1 MRNNSSRRT
10 RAIAVSRE
18 PSSALE
24 RAREDDA
31 LVSELARISERRVA
45 VVRHARPSVRESL
58 RATGLREYFARAPA
72 FERRC
77 VLGADASAEEA
88 RAALLADVPDAAAL
102 GEDIAAV
109 IRAFAAVV
117 PREANEKVLVSL
129 SLLRE
134 TLCSRYHVDHTSAR
148 CMVSYFGAG
157 TEFLDERTSAV
168 IAAANAN
175 GGNVVSD
182 ALKKFAETFATPIS
196 VDECDV
202 CLLKGERWRYLDDG
216 STSRGKG
223 IVHRSPN
230 IDPSLDEWRL
240 TLKLD
245 VESFGAPCACG
256 HEHDPSF

>member
-1 MRNNSSRRT
+1 M

-18 PSSALE
+18 PSSARE
-24 RAREDDA
+24 SAREDDA
-31 LVSELARISERRVA
+31 LVSALARISERNVA
-45 VVRHARPSVRESL
+45 VVHHARPSVRESL
-58 RATGLREYFARAPA
+58 RATNLREQFARSPA
-72 FERRC
+72 FERKC
-77 VLGADASAEEA
+77 VLGADASAEA
-88 RAALLADVPDAAAL
+88 TRAALLADVPNATAL
-102 GEDIAAV
+102 CEDIAAV

-117 PREANEKVLVSL
+117 PRAPNERVLVNL

-134 TLCSRYHVDHTSAR
+134 TLCSRYHVNHTSAR

-157 TEFLDERTSAV
+157 TECLDERTSAV

-182 ALKKFAETFATPIS
+182 ALKKLAETFVTPVS

-202 CLLKGERWRYLDDG
+202 CLLKGERWQYDDE
-216 STSRGKG
+216 STSRGKAL
-223 IVHRSPN
+223 VHRSPN
-230 IDPSLDEWRL
+230 IDPALGEWRL

-256 HEHDPSF
+256 HEHDPSFSD